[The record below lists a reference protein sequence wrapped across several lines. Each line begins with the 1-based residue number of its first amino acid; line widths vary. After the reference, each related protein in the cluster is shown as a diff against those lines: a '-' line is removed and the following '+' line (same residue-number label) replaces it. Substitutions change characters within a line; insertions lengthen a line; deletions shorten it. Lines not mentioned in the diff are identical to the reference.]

1 MAENLRHFWAP
12 VIEPQSSP
20 KRSRI
25 GKDFYDSSA
34 YFGGQAAKHLND
46 HESPFQRYRISKVLG
61 LHTPGAN
68 DRVVDL
74 GCGWGTFGFALSETV
89 GEILGIDFSDQ
100 SIELCNE
107 RLLADPRP
115 NLAFRC
121 ADAADTGLK
130 AASTDLVIAAD
141 LFEHVYP
148 EDTLRI
154 VREAHRILKPGGRL
168 SVWTPHRGHFLEIL
182 KHRNMILKRDESH
195 VDYKSM
201 EAMTTYLRTG
211 GFGILKAYY
220 AESHL
225 PVIRYVERACQPL
238 IPALRRRIAILAEKP
253 AETERASSKDVHV

>member
-1 MAENLRHFWAP
+1 MATNSRHFWVP
-12 VIEPQSSP
+12 VIQPKDSP
-20 KRSRI
+20 KQSRI
-25 GKDFYDSSA
+25 GKEFYESSA
-34 YFGGQAAKHLND
+34 YFEGQAASHLND
-46 HESPFQRYRISKVLG
+46 YESSFQRYRIRKVLG
-61 LHTPGAN
+61 LYTPGLD

-89 GEILGIDFSDQ
+89 GEVLGIDFSGQ

-107 RLLADPRP
+107 RLKADPRP
-115 NLAFRC
+115 NLSFQC
-121 ADAADTGLK
+121 ADAADTGLTT
-130 AASTDLVIAAD
+130 ASTDLVIAAD

-182 KHRNMILKRDESH
+182 KHRNILLKRDESH

-201 EAMTTYLRTG
+201 EAMTTYLSKG
-211 GFGILKAYY
+211 GFGITKAYY

-225 PVIRYVERACQPL
+225 PVIRQVERVFQPVL
-238 IPALRRRIAILAEKP
+238 PVLRRRVAILAQKP
-253 AETERASSKDVHV
+253 LQREGDASKDEKV